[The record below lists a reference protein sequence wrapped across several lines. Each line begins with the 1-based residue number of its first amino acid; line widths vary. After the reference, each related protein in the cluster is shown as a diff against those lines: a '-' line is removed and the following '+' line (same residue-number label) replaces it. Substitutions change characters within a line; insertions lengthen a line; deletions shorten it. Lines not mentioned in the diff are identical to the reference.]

1 MGKRADIILVD
12 LARPH
17 LTPRVF
23 VPRLLAFYTNGNDV
37 DTVIVDGNI
46 LMQGR
51 VVVSVDEAAILEM
64 AQEEAARAFERLDIS
79 AYLETDDNFWHG
91 WEYRGI

>member
-1 MGKRADIILVD
+1 
-12 LARPH
+12 
-17 LTPRVF
+17 VF

-37 DTVIVDGNI
+37 DTVIVDGKI

-51 VVVSVDEAAILEM
+51 RVASVDEAAVLEM

-79 AYLETDDNFWHG
+79 AYLEMDGDFWRG
-91 WEYRGI
+91 WEY